1 MKNIFKLLA
10 FLPLLTACDDLFEP
24 ALENNRDLEAMYKE
38 PSYAQGILA
47 NAYIILP
54 YETSPTSDLATDDA
68 VTNEISSNYLRMAT
82 GSWTANNNPVS
93 QWQNRFNAIQ
103 YINLFLENVDKVE
116 WAKDERIST
125 MFLDRLKGEA
135 YGLRALHMY
144 YLLRAHGGKIADGT
158 LMGVPIILKSEG
170 PDADFNHARATYS
183 DCVKQIMED
192 ADKAIEL
199 LPLDYK
205 KFADSEIPEK
215 YKNIGVTNAS
225 DYRRVCGEEYRGLMS
240 GRIALA
246 VRAQTALLAAS
257 PAFQS
262 GSGMTWEQAADYA
275 EIIEKANG
283 GGGCGLDA
291 DGLEWYTLAD
301 KDYGTGGSPAEVIW
315 RSSTDDN
322 NTLETANFPPS
333 LYGNGRVNPTQN
345 LVDAFPMANGYPI
358 SETSGNYDAENP
370 YDNRDPRLA
379 KYIVYNGSK
388 QGPSDTEIITGTYG
402 TNTDVVNKESGRST
416 RTGYYLRKLL
426 RKECNPNSQYNT
438 KKKHYTARIRYTE
451 MFLIYAE
458 AANEAWGPQNNHG
471 HLFSAYDVI
480 KAIRTRAGLGLDNG
494 DAYLESIK
502 DNKDKMRELIRNE
515 RRIELCFENFRF
527 WDLRRW
533 NVDLTKL
540 NETALG
546 VEISKNGSVMNYSPL
561 TVEKRKYE
569 EYMIYG
575 PIPFAEVMKW
585 SNLEQNVGWK

>member
-246 VRAQTALLAAS
+246 VRAQ
-257 PAFQS
+257 
-262 GSGMTWEQAADYA
+262 MTWEQAADYAA

-480 KAIRTRAGLGLDNG
+480 KAIRTRAGLGIDNG